1 VEWSNE
7 KVTRSSDTFEMFWKI
22 LSTWSGKFYMRQFQK
37 MNRKMS
43 EVDFLELSRKEE
55 LEILNCLR
63 EIENT
68 SSTNSNLIHQDSS
81 SIDDLTLSQIAEN
94 IENEHYLLT
103 DMNDLTVSQTIGQ
116 YMGDLGTFD
125 MEIDTLETHG
135 DTGIENARFQSSVSD
150 EDLKTLIEN
159 QENVNTKGNTKW
171 AVNVF
176 NKWREQRDINIPDGH
191 NQYEFL
197 ASKIYSRGTKA
208 GRR

>member
-1 VEWSNE
+1 
-7 KVTRSSDTFEMFWKI
+7 
-22 LSTWSGKFYMRQFQK
+22 MRQFQK

-43 EVDFLELSRKEE
+43 EVDFLELSRQEE
-55 LEILNCLR
+55 MEILNCLR

-125 MEIDTLETHG
+125 MEIDTVETHG
-135 DTGIENARFQSSVSD
+135 DTGIENARF
-150 EDLKTLIEN
+150 
-159 QENVNTKGNTKW
+159 
-171 AVNVF
+171 
-176 NKWREQRDINIPDGH
+176 
-191 NQYEFL
+191 
-197 ASKIYSRGTKA
+197 
-208 GRR
+208 

>member
-1 VEWSNE
+1 
-7 KVTRSSDTFEMFWKI
+7 
-22 LSTWSGKFYMRQFQK
+22 MRQFQK

-43 EVDFLELSRKEE
+43 EVDFLELSRQEE
-55 LEILNCLR
+55 MEILNCLC

-125 MEIDTLETHG
+125 MEIDTVETHG
-135 DTGIENARFQSSVSD
+135 DTGIENARFQSAVSD
-150 EDLKTLIEN
+150 EDLKTCGPSMSSTNGENSETLIYQN
-159 QENVNTKGNTKW
+159 CTRWTQSV
-171 AVNVF
+171 
-176 NKWREQRDINIPDGH
+176 
-191 NQYEFL
+191 
-197 ASKIYSRGTKA
+197 
-208 GRR
+208 